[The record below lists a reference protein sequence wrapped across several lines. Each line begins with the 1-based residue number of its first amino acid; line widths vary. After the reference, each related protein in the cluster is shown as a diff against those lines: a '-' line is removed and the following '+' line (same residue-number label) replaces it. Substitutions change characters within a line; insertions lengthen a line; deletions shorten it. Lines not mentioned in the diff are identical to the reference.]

1 MASKPPKTKAAA
13 ESNSVLPRFYAF
25 LLAFFCFFKAV
36 LLQIFFQTRFLRAF
50 FATAKTKFGF
60 DNFAKGQKFAT
71 SFKTILATSLFL
83 ATFTQ
88 AEAAS
93 KLVLE
98 GVRLAQD
105 ELTLRFN
112 RAPSA
117 NEISF
122 VAKNVNG
129 YTKTYTLKA
138 TISPKLKQS
147 FSFANTF
154 SDKIDIYQNEK
165 GLKVSFNN
173 AYAIR
178 IRGLTNGA
186 AMRFWVYEPPR
197 VAAKIVVDA
206 GHGGKDGGTTDG
218 GVLEKTVA
226 LKVALK
232 VGEKLQKRGY
242 NVIYTRKKDVFLGL
256 DKRAKIAN
264 QNNADLFISI
274 HINAVA
280 QKSRKAVAN
289 GIETYFLS
297 RKDSSRSKAAVNIE
311 NKNYVKA
318 LDKAMKNN
326 FFSLFS
332 HEKIV
337 ASNKLAIDIQREM
350 LYSVKQRHK
359 VSDGG
364 VREGPFY
371 VLASVN
377 MPAVLIELGYITH
390 PQERKLLKTNA
401 YLELLAEGITNGV
414 DEYFKKSSQ

>member
-36 LLQIFFQTRFLRAF
+36 LLQKFFQTRLLGAV

-60 DNFAKGQKFAT
+60 DNFAKRQKFAT
-71 SFKTILATSLFL
+71 SFKTFLATSLFL

-117 NEISF
+117 KEISF

-138 TISPKLKQS
+138 TISPELKQS

-332 HEKIV
+332 HEKMV